1 MAYNTYIPYQPYY
14 RNPYIDNQQFQYQ
27 SPLNNQ
33 PQTAQSA
40 SDIIWV
46 QGEAGAKAY
55 LVAPNTTVTL
65 WDSETPTIYVKTSD
79 ARGIPSMRVLDF
91 KERSVNAQNASNFN
105 SSVSEGKVT
114 TSDDINDLRAK
125 YEAVSERLTAV
136 EKRIAKTSKSKEG
149 DSE

>member
-1 MAYNTYIPYQPYY
+1 MAYNTYVPYQPYY
-14 RNPYIDNQQFQYQ
+14 RNPYLENQQFQYQ
-27 SPLNNQ
+27 SPAVS
-33 PQTAQSA
+33 PPAAQSS

-91 KERSVNAQNASNFN
+91 KERSLNAQNAPNFAPAADG
-105 SSVSEGKVT
+105 GKSPL
-114 TSDDINDLRAK
+114 SDEIDALRGK
-125 YEAVSERLTAV
+125 YDALSERLSSL
-136 EKRIAKTSKSKEG
+136 EKRLPKSAKTKDG
-149 DSE
+149 DAE